1 MSSGLEVEPEV
12 VFREGQKQK
21 EKNMKIRML
30 QIAIMAAA
38 LAGAM
43 SANAFFI
50 PTELVTSPG
59 GGDFY
64 NSPPPGTEG
73 FTFTTGANPLVYSM
87 LGVYDW
93 GNNGLAASHVVTLFN
108 ADGSLIISSA
118 TVASGGSATADSFQW
133 VAITPVTLSPNTTY
147 VLAASYDANDPDHF
161 YYGSATLPPGVTLG
175 NAVWESGGTTVFPD
189 QVYGTG
195 AGFFGPNMAV
205 PEPTTMVAG
214 ALLLLPFGAST
225 LRILRRRT
233 A

>member
-1 MSSGLEVEPEV
+1 
-12 VFREGQKQK
+12 
-21 EKNMKIRML
+21 MKKL
-30 QIAIMAAA
+30 QLAILAVG

-43 SANAFFI
+43 SANAIFI

-59 GGDFY
+59 GADFY

-108 ADGSLIISSA
+108 ADGSLIIRSA

-133 VAITPVTLSPNTTY
+133 VAITPVTLSANTTY
-147 VLAASYDANDPDHF
+147 VLAASYGGDTAGSGDHF

-189 QVYGTG
+189 QVWG
-195 AGFFGPNMAV
+195 AGGFFGPNMAV
-205 PEPTTMVAG
+205 PEPTTMIAG

-225 LRILRRRT
+225 LRILRKRT